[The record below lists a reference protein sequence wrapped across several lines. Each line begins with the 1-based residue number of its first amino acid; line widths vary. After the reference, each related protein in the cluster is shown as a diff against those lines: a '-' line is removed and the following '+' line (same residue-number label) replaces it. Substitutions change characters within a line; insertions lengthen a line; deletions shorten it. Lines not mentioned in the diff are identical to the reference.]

1 MSSMLEQAI
10 VDAAALREAALKN
23 AEQSVI
29 EKYAP
34 EIKAAVNS
42 LLENDSVITEQEM
55 GMETTPASAIEA
67 PFAVADQN
75 PNQEVEMGIEFK
87 YEFDVNDFL
96 DLGDL
101 QQQAELEDSP
111 EAVEAERE
119 NTEDVMSAMGLE
131 SDTDNEVEA
140 AEDTE
145 DMLDLQ
151 EIVNLLSDEEQE
163 EVLEEELIVDM
174 GEVKDGTFQT
184 NASTLAYQQ
193 EMELAKSE
201 STQYKEENEALEK
214 KLKDM
219 KESIESYKTKNKEL
233 YSAIKQMNNKL
244 EESMLSNAKLIYSNR
259 ILGDASLN
267 ERQKDKIVDAIANAK
282 TKDEARSLCETL
294 KATVGSTK
302 NDGPKSLSESVSRKS
317 NLSNILQRSKRNI
330 NETQDHSFSD
340 RMRKL
345 AGLS

>member
-1 MSSMLEQAI
+1 MLEQAI

-131 SDTDNEVEA
+131 NDTDNEVEA

-151 EIVNLLSDEEQE
+151 EIVDLLSDEEQE

-174 GEVKDGTFQT
+174 GQVKDGTFQT
-184 NASTLAYQQ
+184 DAGKLKYYQ

-267 ERQKDKIVDAIANAK
+267 ERQKDKIVEAIANAK